1 MHVRFSLHLDINLSL
16 AALAG
21 KIPLPVAKKE
31 FFGYIEVLKRISTS
45 SGGNKASGRYKEIY
59 SSHRWTCR
67 IV

>member
-1 MHVRFSLHLDINLSL
+1 MYFKLLLHLDINLSL

-31 FFGYIEVLKRISTS
+31 FFGYIEVLKRILTS
-45 SGGNKASGRYKEIY
+45 SSGNKASGRYKEIY

-67 IV
+67 I